1 MKGKSIMK
9 TLKLTFSTASKR
21 NYTTTIENAKED
33 LTLDE
38 AKAAAAKLMNVLEN
52 HSGAE
57 LTGLIK
63 AEMTTSTTAELQ

>member
-1 MKGKSIMK
+1 MK

-21 NYTTTIENAKED
+21 NYTMTINDAKED

-38 AKAAAAKLMNVLEN
+38 VKVAATKLMKVLVN
-52 HSGAE
+52 RNGLE
-57 LTGLIK
+57 LTGLVK

>member
-1 MKGKSIMK
+1 MK

-21 NYTTTIENAKED
+21 NYTMTINDAKED

-38 AKAAAAKLMNVLEN
+38 AKNAAAKLMKVLVN
-52 HSGAE
+52 RNGLE
-57 LTGLIK
+57 LTGLVK

>member
-1 MKGKSIMK
+1 MK

-21 NYTTTIENAKED
+21 NYTMTINDAKED

-38 AKAAAAKLMNVLEN
+38 AKNAAAKLMKVLVN
-52 HSGAE
+52 RNGLE
-57 LTGLIK
+57 LPGLVK